1 MYKQNLFQ
9 QSTDAA
15 SRHYKANGYS
25 NKHNRDVE
33 RGVIAFVCVTACL
46 SIILISSFNGV
57 VETIHRIEDA
67 IYNDRPANP
76 DESKRLL
83 IDAKLVIDKL
93 LEKM

>member
-1 MYKQNLFQ
+1 MATEQWKRLK
-9 QSTDAA
+9 
-15 SRHYKANGYS
+15 KAD
-25 NKHNRDVE
+25 KL
-33 RGVIAFVCVTACL
+33 L
-46 SIILISSFNGV
+46 SI

-93 LEKM
+93 LI